1 MYIKNKVAIA
11 AIVFF
16 SVTAIASIT
25 WYASRPQAQASAGN
39 SITVFQESN
48 PITENPVS
56 NDQSG
61 YPLSSTV
68 NETTVSVEFARI
80 IENGVEIGVCYPTP
94 DAGDWYPTPGSIT
107 FGTNEIHPDEF
118 EFTSENK
125 ADGVNPG
132 TRCVTIRYQ
141 VSDREVLKTPIKFT
155 FLGFWAVPREVS
167 PCADIQA
174 RLDTN
179 WKARIAK
186 LNAKCSENDN
196 GDISTTLLSYDASIT
211 SEEAQALLDE
221 IVKGEVNGPWEFTIA
236 ELTK

>member
-1 MYIKNKVAIA
+1 MSIKVITAIA
-11 AIVFF
+11 FF
-16 SVTAIASIT
+16 SVTAIASIA
-25 WYASRPQAQASAGN
+25 WYASRPQAQASAGD

-61 YPLSSTV
+61 YPLSSTA

-107 FGTNEIHPDEF
+107 YGTNEIHPDEF

-125 ADGVNPG
+125 ADGANPG

-141 VSDREVLKTPIKFT
+141 VEDAESIKTPIKFT
-155 FLGFWAVPREVS
+155 LLGFWAVPREGS
-167 PCADIQA
+167 PCADLQT

-179 WKARIAK
+179 WEARTAK
-186 LNAKCSENDN
+186 LNAKCSENGN
-196 GDISTTLLSYDASIT
+196 GDISTTLLSYDTTIIT
-211 SEEAQALLDE
+211 SEEAQALLNE